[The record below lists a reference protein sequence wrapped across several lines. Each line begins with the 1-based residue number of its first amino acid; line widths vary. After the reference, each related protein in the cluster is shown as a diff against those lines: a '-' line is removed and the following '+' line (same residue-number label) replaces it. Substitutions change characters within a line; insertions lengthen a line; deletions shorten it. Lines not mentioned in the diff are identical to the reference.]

1 MTQEKAAEL
10 HIELK
15 RISTRLANIA
25 EMLLEKTEI
34 QRQSEAQFME
44 EFAKATVTFTDEEPP
59 FEADPVKKSRIKIVT
74 RMKSSGKFPGQYF
87 SAMLAGTGG
96 TPISVL
102 GFGEY
107 AQFQPGDIVE
117 TDLEEKTASNGST
130 YFYLKNAAVIQ
141 QHA

>member
-1 MTQEKAAEL
+1 MTHKEQLKRFQQELKSIATQQEKQN
-10 HIELK
+10 I
-15 RISTRLANIA
+15 RLRFIA
-25 EMLLEKTEI
+25 ESLLEKT
-34 QRQSEAQFME
+34 QSEFME
-44 EFAKATVTFTDEEPP
+44 EFAKATATFTDEEPP

-107 AQFQPGDIVE
+107 AQFQPGD
-117 TDLEEKTASNGST
+117 T
-130 YFYLKNAAVIQ
+130 LKRRLLQTEAHTSI
-141 QHA
+141 